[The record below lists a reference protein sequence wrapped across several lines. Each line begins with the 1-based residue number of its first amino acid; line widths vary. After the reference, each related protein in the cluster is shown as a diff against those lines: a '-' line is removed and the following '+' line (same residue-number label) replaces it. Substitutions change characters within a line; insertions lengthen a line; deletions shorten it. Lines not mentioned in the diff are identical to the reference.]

1 MKKKSIK
8 PVTIQIH
15 HNPYAL
21 STSVRINGRP
31 VTRRNALNGIPEHG
45 HLQEWINTLPEL
57 LRKQYPRRKY
67 RFIFEGAR
75 ADFDD
80 LVEVVEATLNK
91 KIRRAV
97 CRHVPAQ
104 EPQDKI
110 IQIHRLL
117 AALTDPACPVPALG
131 SPDVIAAFEH
141 AKSDEFEVCVVATMS
156 SGKSTLINA
165 LLGNRLMPSRQDACT
180 AIVTRIRDEDD
191 LGETGFRGLAYDSQG
206 KLVEEM
212 PELTPE
218 KMAELND
225 KPSVTTLEV
234 EGDIPFVASEK
245 LSLVLVDT
253 PGPNNARN
261 QCHRNV
267 QRAFLNKSSKA
278 VILYVMTGQFGTDDD
293 HALLDRITRS
303 MSVGGK
309 QSRDRFIFV
318 VNKMD
323 CYKQEDGDPAQTLQ
337 SIRGYLES
345 HGVVNPSIFPVA
357 ALPAMNIR
365 CELSGMELDE
375 DDADETAIAIR
386 KLNRTP
392 EMHLESYARRFTSL
406 PELTIDELDAQ
417 CRAFAEAWR
426 ARGGKPN
433 DDPHEALIH
442 TGIPTLEAAIRVYM
456 EKYAYPAK
464 IRTIAETLAHRLE
477 EIEAEAATK
486 PLDATAWEFLDYVR
500 RQLDDLLEIPPEKR
514 ESRNFPVPPVHD
526 VAERKDR
533 APERPKREIGI
544 KYNPYTVES
553 VFTLDGVEPTGN
565 SWFAAISA
573 KRLQEWVD
581 DLPRYLVDEL
591 NETAFHIKFHGT
603 EPDLADLRESLEA
616 AAGKIPGFRYAL
628 EHIPAKE
635 VADREAKIREIF
647 EEFKTIQSNE
657 DLSDLRELAS
667 PKLLAAFNNAL
678 NPEFE
683 IFVMGSRSP
692 GKSTLINAM
701 LGTQLMPTKR
711 EAGTASVIRIKD
723 VQGDASD
730 APVRAEAYDSLD
742 GGSMLQ
748 AIERARPWDMEC
760 MNARDDV
767 RRIEVKSPIPLF
779 GPSKLSPVLID
790 TPDSTLNMVYSNV
803 EWKALD
809 NTAKPLVLYLMSGEL
824 GRADRAWLSRIGNAM
839 RCRSGKQER
848 DRFLFVVNKL
858 DAHKKEDG
866 ELGEFLKNVR
876 KLLQLCGIEEP
887 GIFPISALQ
896 ALNIKLLRSGE
907 LDDEDDI
914 DETEGKIRRFNRSTK
929 WHLEK
934 TVRHPGRVLTKID
947 AALERARAEWQGEE
961 LENPDEALI
970 HTGVPS
976 LEAAIRLY
984 VEKYARPAKIKTLV
998 DTFRGRL
1005 ESSGIMTKLEHAIA
1019 AATRTNL
1026 WWSVSQEQKLE
1037 KVPKLERQRAFL
1049 ENIKARLEAV
1059 LGI

>member
-1 MKKKSIK
+1 MKRKSIK

-21 STSVRINGRP
+21 STTVRINGRP
-31 VTRRNALNGIPEHG
+31 VAKRNALHAIPEHG
-45 HLQEWINTLPEL
+45 HSQEWINLLPEL

-67 RFIFEGAR
+67 RFVFEGTR

-80 LVEVVEATLNK
+80 LVEILQTTINK

-117 AALTDPACPVPALG
+117 AVLTDPACPVPALA
-131 SPDVIAAFEH
+131 SPDVIASFEH

-191 LGETGFRGLAYDSQG
+191 LGEIGFRGLAYDSQG

-261 QCHRNV
+261 QCHRDV

-323 CYKQEDGDPAQTLQ
+323 CYKKEDGDPAQTLQ
-337 SIRGYLES
+337 TIRSYLEG

-365 CELSGMELDE
+365 CELAGMELDE

-406 PELTIDELDAQ
+406 PALTIDELEAQ
-417 CRAFAEAWR
+417 CRAFAEAWQ

-433 DDPHEALIH
+433 SDPHEALIH

-477 EIEAEAATK
+477 EVEAEAATK
-486 PLDATAWEFLDYVR
+486 PLDATGLEFLDLVH
-500 RQLDDLLEIPPEKR
+500 RQLDDLLEIPTEKR
-514 ESRNFPVPPVHD
+514 TARNFPRTPVHD
-526 VAERKDR
+526 IAERKEP

-544 KYNPYTVES
+544 KHNPYTVES
-553 VFTLDGVEPTGN
+553 VFNLDGMEPTAN
-565 SWFAAISA
+565 SWFAAIST

-581 DLPRYLVDEL
+581 DLPRQLVDEL
-591 NETAFHIKFHGT
+591 NETTFHIKFHGT
-603 EPDLADLRESLEA
+603 EPDLEDLRESLEA
-616 AAGKIPGFRYAL
+616 AAGKIPDFRYSL
-628 EHIPAKE
+628 EHIPAIE
-635 VADREAKIREIF
+635 VADKEVKIREIF
-647 EEFKTIQSNE
+647 EELQRLQIDE
-657 DLSDLRELAS
+657 DLSDLRELVS

-683 IFVMGSRSP
+683 IFVMGTRSP

-701 LGTQLMPTKR
+701 LGTQLMPTKS
-711 EAGTASVIRIKD
+711 EAGTACVIRIKD
-723 VQGDASD
+723 AQGDGSD

-748 AIERARPWDMEC
+748 AVERPRLWDMEVI
-760 MNARDDV
+760 NARDDV
-767 RRIEVKSPIPLF
+767 RRIEVESLVPIF
-779 GPSKLSPVLID
+779 GASNISPVLID
-790 TPDSTLNMVYSNV
+790 TPDSTLNMGYSDV
-803 EWKALD
+803 EWRALD
-809 NTAKPLVLYLMSGEL
+809 STTNPLVLYLMSGEL
-824 GRADRAWLSRIGNAM
+824 GRADGAWLSRIGNAM
-839 RCRSGKQER
+839 RGRSGKQAR

-866 ELGEFLKNVR
+866 ELGKFLKNVR
-876 KLLQLCGIEEP
+876 KLLQRRGIEEP

-896 ALNIKLLRSGE
+896 ALNIRLLRAGE

-914 DETEGKIRRFNRSTK
+914 DETVGKIRRFNRSAK

-934 TVRHPGRVLTKID
+934 TVPFAGRVRALID
-947 AALERARAEWQGEE
+947 ATLERTGAEWQGEE
-961 LENPDEALI
+961 LDNPDEALI

-976 LEAAIRLY
+976 LEAAIKLY
-984 VEKYARPAKIKTLV
+984 VEKYARPAKIRTLV

-1005 ESSGIMTKLEHAIA
+1005 EGSGIMAKLEQGIA
-1019 AATRTNL
+1019 GRNNS
-1026 WWSVSQEQKLE
+1026 WWWGISREQKLE
-1037 KVPKLERQRAFL
+1037 KVRKLERQRAFL

-1059 LGI
+1059 LEI